1 MFRCVARKELHQ
13 KRKLNFKQDLAIG
26 RFSCR
31 YKPYIQKLINHTN
44 NCCNQ
49 HLLSNQQQKLTF
61 IIPSWARLVNDIV
74 LVPVKNGS

>member
-13 KRKLNFKQDLAIG
+13 IRKLNFKTDLAIG

-31 YKPYIQKLINHTN
+31 YKPHIQKLINHTN

-49 HLLSNQQQKLTF
+49 NLLSNQLKLKF
-61 IIPSWARLVNDIV
+61 KIPSWVLLVDDIV
-74 LVPVKNGS
+74 LVPVQNGS

>member
-13 KRKLNFKQDLAIG
+13 KRKLNFKLDLAIG

-31 YKPYIQKLINHTN
+31 YKPYIQKLINHTH

-49 HLLSNQQQKLTF
+49 HLLSNQQKKLTF
-61 IIPSWARLVNDIV
+61 KNSSWVRLVNDIV
-74 LVPVKNGS
+74 LEPVQNGS